1 MKSSVGLHHVTA
13 VARDPQ
19 KNIDFYQQVLGQRL
33 IKTTVNFDDP
43 GTYHLYYGDWLGSPG
58 TILTFFPWQHVKPGV
73 LGNGETSALSYQI
86 DPQSISF
93 WQARLKQFGFMP
105 GKIESRFESEVI
117 PFQDPEGMRLEL
129 VTTPSPAPVTV
140 WKDGPVPPE
149 SAIFGFDGVSLWVD
163 EVEST
168 ATLLTQVLGYQFIG
182 QAGQRYRYAAPEK
195 NAGTIVD
202 LIHRPTGSR
211 GQFGAG
217 SIHHIAFRAK
227 DTEHQLALR
236 DLVLQHGIGVTEVI
250 NRSYFKSIYFR
261 VPAGILFEIAT
272 DQPGFSIDEKT
283 EELGQRLCL
292 PPWFEDRRDQIEALL
307 PPIRR
312 TVEPVYK

>member
-1 MKSSVGLHHVTA
+1 MKPSAGLHHVTA

-43 GTYHLYYGDWLGSPG
+43 GTYHLYYGDRLGSPG

-86 DPQSISF
+86 DPKAIPF
-93 WQARLKQFGFMP
+93 WQARLKKFGFTP
-105 GKIESRFESEVI
+105 GKIEPRFETEVL
-117 PFQDPEGMRLEL
+117 PFQDPEGMQLEF
-129 VTTPSPAPVTV
+129 VTTPTPASITA
-140 WKDGPVPPE
+140 WEDGPVPPE
-149 SAIFGFDGVSLWVD
+149 SALFGFDGVSLWVD
-163 EVEST
+163 EIEST
-168 ATLLTQVLGYQFIG
+168 ATLLTEVLGYHAVG
-182 QAGQRYRYAAPEK
+182 QEGQRYRYASSEENPGA
-195 NAGTIVD
+195 IVD
-202 LIHRPTGSR
+202 LIHRPTGKR
-211 GQFGAG
+211 GSFGAG

-227 DTEHQLALR
+227 DSEHQAALR
-236 DLVLQHGIGVTEVI
+236 DLILQHGVGVTEVI
-250 NRSYFKSIYFR
+250 NRSYFHSIYFR

-272 DQPGFSIDEKT
+272 DQPGFSIDEKP

-307 PPIRR
+307 PPIQRSIA
-312 TVEPVYK
+312 PAYK